1 MTPCLRLGMHDEM
14 AMTKDLTL
22 QMWIYLLDLKQN
34 RVVFAKQN

>member
-1 MTPCLRLGMHDEM
+1 M